1 MTVNLIPNK
10 EFGNMGYIRKLPF
23 LRRSTIHTKTIPPS
37 YSETAGPI
45 HQGRQTLSILLKLY
59 PEFKKGGVF
68 VISACR
74 TGPDNKV
81 APLNKVGNKK
91 PVGRGTLAHKIVV
104 NSPYFSPKK
113 GYRGTTVMPK
123 FRKINNKEILKERRK
138 LKRLDPRERMN
149 LVNNVLLHKRNLIGT
164 RYKTPR
170 NLVSAFGVS
179 ASAARTNPMW
189 LRRMEN
195 LFYRPVSNIKK
206 LRARTVPLK

>member
-1 MTVNLIPNK
+1 
-10 EFGNMGYIRKLPF
+10 MGYIRKLPF

-37 YSETAGPI
+37 YSETAGPV
-45 HQGRQTLSILLKLY
+45 HQGRQTLSILLKTY

-74 TGPDNKV
+74 VGPDNKTD
-81 APLNKVGNKK
+81 PLNKAGLRK
-91 PVGRGTLAHKIVV
+91 PIGRGTLSHNIVTK
-104 NSPYFSPKK
+104 SPYFAPKK
-113 GYRGTTVMPK
+113 GYRGTTIMPRFPK
-123 FRKINNKEILKERRK
+123 VNNKELLKERKK

-149 LVNNVLLHKRNLIGT
+149 LVNNVLLRKRNLIGT

-195 LFYRPVSNIKK
+195 LFYRPASNVKQ
-206 LRARTVPLK
+206 LRSRTVPIK